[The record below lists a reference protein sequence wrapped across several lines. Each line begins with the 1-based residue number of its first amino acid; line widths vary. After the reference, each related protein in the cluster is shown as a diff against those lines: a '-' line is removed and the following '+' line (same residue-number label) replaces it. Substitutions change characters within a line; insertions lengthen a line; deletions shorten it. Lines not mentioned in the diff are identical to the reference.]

1 MAGRGKSGL
10 PEMGAERE
18 EQGPDRWWS
27 LPALPTTV
35 ARRAVL
41 FFRSARTEIDDQMV
55 RSVVSTP
62 VQLRVGTDA
71 DRLRTFARRLGIF
84 SVVG

>member
-1 MAGRGKSGL
+1 MVELAYTAHYCRKRS
-10 PEMGAERE
+10 
-18 EQGPDRWWS
+18 
-27 LPALPTTV
+27 
-35 ARRAVL
+35 VL
-41 FFRSARTEIDDQMV
+41 FFRSARTEEGDQMV

-62 VQLRVGTDA
+62 MGTDA